1 MMKKSKISHS
11 LDRLVDLR
19 TRTIDTPLCPV
30 SFIADSR
37 ALRAVI
43 LNPAGTAAGESTG
56 TGRNPII
63 ANAGKIINLY
73 FSKRKMGP
81 VLVHLFSGKAIFFS
95 ARTFMSPRTDEKLP
109 AMEITLDLSFV
120 SEGERSVYQ
129 RLLEV
134 PCGYTVT
141 YGELAMVSG
150 YPGGAR
156 FVGNAMAKNPF
167 PLFIPCHRVIRAGG
181 DPGEF
186 TSGRERKLFLLHME
200 GAL

>member
-1 MMKKSKISHS
+1 MKKSKISHS

-95 ARTFMSPRTDEKLP
+95 ARTFMSPRTDEKK
-109 AMEITLDLSFV
+109 E
-120 SEGERSVYQ
+120 
-129 RLLEV
+129 
-134 PCGYTVT
+134 
-141 YGELAMVSG
+141 ELT
-150 YPGGAR
+150 
-156 FVGNAMAKNPF
+156 F
-167 PLFIPCHRVIRAGG
+167 
-181 DPGEF
+181 
-186 TSGRERKLFLLHME
+186 
-200 GAL
+200 